1 MMIKIMQKQL
11 LPSFLLWLVMCFS
24 LHAIAASTDSQ
35 PVNSQKEPLNVVI
48 FLIDDL
54 RADLGIYGSKHV
66 KTPNIDQLA
75 REGVRFN
82 HAYSQQ
88 ALCAPSRVSI
98 MTGMRPETLGIYHLG
113 REARLRLKH
122 PNVATIPQLFK
133 ANGYK
138 TISLGK
144 VYHSG
149 VDDKES
155 WTTYIAKEPNTYHIT
170 GNKEKKFAYEAAVV
184 DDLGYKDGRVA
195 RDAVNLLSKLKDDK
209 FMMVVGFSKPHL
221 PFNAPKKYW
230 DLYNKNAFDVP
241 SRDKPDAMF
250 KLALTKWKE
259 LRSYGGIPEEG
270 DLDDD
275 LTRTLIQGY
284 YASVSYVDAQ
294 VGKVMAALDAQN
306 LRDNTLVVFMS
317 DHGYKLGEYGAWNK
331 HTNMELDARVPLIIS
346 RETGYKNRQT
356 NKVSDALVENIDVFP
371 TILDAA
377 GLPKPVID
385 GKSLLPLIDNPN
397 KKWDDAAYSLHSRG
411 KKYMGVS
418 VTDGTWRYTQ
428 WRESNTQKILFTELY
443 LHKDSDIAS
452 ANVSGKKKHKK
463 TETRMMNLLYK
474 NYPLNAP
481 SFNDK
486 RELGNNMM

>member
-1 MMIKIMQKQL
+1 MKTIINKL
-11 LPSFLLWLVMCFS
+11 NVTLFLC
-24 LHAIAASTDSQ
+24 AATLFG
-35 PVNSQKEPLNVVI
+35 VNSVAATTEKTPPNILV
-48 FLIDDL
+48 FLVDDL
-54 RADLGIYGSKHV
+54 RADLGAYGSKHV
-66 KTPNIDQLA
+66 QTPNIDKLA
-75 REGVRFN
+75 SEGIRFN

-98 MTGMRPETLGIYHLG
+98 MTGMRPETLGIYSLG

-122 PNVATIPQLFK
+122 PDVATIPQLFK

-144 VYHSG
+144 VYHST
-149 VDDKES
+149 VDDQES
-155 WTTYIAKEPNTYHIT
+155 WTTHIKKEPNTYVVP
-170 GNKEKKFAYEAAVV
+170 GNKEKKFAYEAEDVN
-184 DDLGYKDGRVA
+184 DLTYKDGRVA
-195 RDAVNLLSKLKDDK
+195 RDAVNLLGKLKNDK

-230 DLYNKNAFDVP
+230 DLYNKKAFDVP
-241 SRDKPDAMF
+241 SREKPSNMYG
-250 KLALTKWKE
+250 LALTKWNE
-259 LRSYGGIPEEG
+259 LRSYGGIPKEG
-270 DLDDD
+270 DLNDD

-294 VGKVMAALDAQN
+294 VGKVMAALEEQK

-356 NKVSDALVENIDVFP
+356 NQVSNALVENIDVFP

-377 GLPKPVID
+377 GLAKPVID

-428 WRESNTQKILFTELY
+428 WRDSNTQKILFTELY
-443 LHKDSDIAS
+443 LHKDSDVAK
-452 ANVSGKKKHKK
+452 ANVSGQKEHKK

-474 NYPLNAP
+474 NYPLDAP